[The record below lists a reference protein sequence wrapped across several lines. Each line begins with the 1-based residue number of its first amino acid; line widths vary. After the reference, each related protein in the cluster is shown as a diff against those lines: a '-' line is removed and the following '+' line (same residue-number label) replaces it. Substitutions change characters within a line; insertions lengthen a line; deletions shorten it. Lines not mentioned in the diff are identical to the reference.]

1 MLTVTAGLGALALAT
16 GAAAP
21 ARAPAPQAEAMPA
34 SPEIL
39 FGPLYADVEM
49 RGLFADSKTF
59 ADAVP
64 RRPPAA
70 ILAAYRQGA
79 PWTDAALK
87 GFVAQNFTVPPTPQ
101 ANPAP
106 AHGPTGDPIHDGG
119 VSLAQH
125 IARLWPVLTRHSSAP
140 APYSSALYLPK
151 PYVVPGGR
159 FQEIYYWDSYFTML
173 GLAAD
178 GRQDLVESMIDDF
191 GHLIERYGH
200 IPNGSRT
207 YYLSRSQPPFFYAMV
222 ALSKDRTPAIRAKRL
237 AWLRTEHDWW
247 MAGAEGLKPGQA
259 RGHVVAMP
267 DGTVLNRYY
276 DAKDTPRDE
285 SYRSDVILAK
295 GAHRDPAGLYR
306 DLRAAGETG
315 WDFSS
320 RWLADGKTLATIH
333 TTDLVAIDLNSL
345 LYGMERAIAAECG
358 ATGDAA
364 CAGRYTAQAEARAR
378 AVRAYLWDAK
388 AGTYLDYDWRTRAL
402 SPHPSAA
409 MLYPLFT
416 GLASDGQA
424 HGVAAFAHARLLA
437 TGGLRTTLVQTGQ
450 QWDIPNGW
458 PPLQWVAVQGLRR
471 YGETGL
477 SDDIAC
483 RWLATVR
490 REYRASGRL
499 VEKYDVE
506 AQRPGGGGEYP
517 LQDGFGWTNGV
528 TRALMA
534 QAPACKAAA

>member
-1 MLTVTAGLGALALAT
+1 PLH
-16 GAAAP
+16 
-21 ARAPAPQAEAMPA
+21 
-34 SPEIL
+34 SP
-39 FGPLYADVEM
+39 
-49 RGLFADSKTF
+49 T
-59 ADAVP
+59 
-64 RRPPAA
+64 A
-70 ILAAYRQGA
+70 ILAAYRKGA
-79 PWTDAALK
+79 PWSDAALK
-87 GFVAQNFTVPPTPQ
+87 GFVQQNFTLPGMAATP
-101 ANPAP
+101 PAP
-106 AHGPTGDPIHDGG
+106 TASPAEASPT
-119 VSLAQH
+119 SLAKH
-125 IARLWPVLTRHSSAP
+125 IADLWPVLTRHPSAP

-159 FQEIYYWDSYFTML
+159 FREIYYWDSYFTML

-207 YYLSRSQPPFFYAMV
+207 YYLGRSQPPFFYAMV
-222 ALSKDRTPAIRAKRL
+222 GLSKAQAPAIRAKRL
-237 AWLRTEHDWW
+237 AWMRAEHDWW
-247 MAGAEGLKPGQA
+247 MASAKGLKPGQA
-259 RGHVVAMP
+259 RDHVVAMP

-276 DAKDTPRDE
+276 DARDTPRDE
-285 SYRSDVILAK
+285 SYRMDVTLARA
-295 GAHRDPAGLYR
+295 AHRDPAGLYR

-333 TTDLVAIDLNSL
+333 TTDFVPVDLNSL
-345 LYGMERAIAAECG
+345 LYGMERAIEAGCRAS
-358 ATGDAA
+358 GDLA
-364 CAGRYTAQAEARAR
+364 CAGRYAAQAEARAQ
-378 AVRAYLWDAK
+378 AVRTYLWDAK
-388 AGTYLDYDWRTRAL
+388 AGTYLDYDWRAGAL

-416 GLASDGQA
+416 GLASEAQA
-424 HGVAAFAHARLLA
+424 HGVAAFTRANLLA
-437 TGGLRTTLVQTGQ
+437 SGGLRTTLVQTGQ

-477 SDDIAC
+477 ADEVTC
-483 RWLATVR
+483 RWMTTVR
-490 REYRASGRL
+490 REYKASGRL

-506 AQRPGGGGEYP
+506 ALRPGGGGEYP

-528 TRALMA
+528 TRALMGSVSM
-534 QAPACKAAA
+534 CKAAA